1 MITLGMVKKNKL
13 EKIIKKKKL
22 QISQDL
28 LSKM

>member
-13 EKIIKKKKL
+13 EKIIEKKKL
-22 QISQDL
+22 QISQNL

>member
-13 EKIIKKKKL
+13 EKIIEKKKL
-22 QISQDL
+22 QVSQNL

>member
-13 EKIIKKKKL
+13 EKIIEKKKL
-22 QISQDL
+22 QSSQNL